1 MKRFKHYLIIFIFL
15 NFIETPT
22 VYCAPQSTS
31 LQNQLAQLEATS
43 GGRIGISAINTGNN
57 QKIQYRADESFPM
70 QCTSKVIG
78 VAAILKK
85 NMHDNQLLQK
95 RIYYKK
101 SDLTNWTPIT
111 EKHLT
116 DGMTISELCAAAISY
131 SDNTAMNLL
140 ARILGGPIGLNNFAR
155 SIGDTHFKLDHW
167 WPEEALSSP
176 QSMEDSSTPLAMNES
191 LRKIIDGNVLAKPER
206 AMLIAWLKENTTGD
220 HRIRAGVPKNW
231 IVGDKTGTGSY
242 GATNDIAVIW
252 PPNGAPIF
260 ITIFYSSNEKNAPH
274 REDVLASATRILIHF
289 YTQ

>member
-1 MKRFKHYLIIFIFL
+1 MKKFKYGLMIFILTGFT
-15 NFIETPT
+15 ICHAEHAIS
-22 VYCAPQSTS
+22 V
-31 LQNQLAQLEATS
+31 QNQLAQLESIS

-57 QKIQYRADESFPM
+57 QQIQYRVNESFPM
-70 QCTSKVIG
+70 QCTDKVIG

-85 NMHDNQLLQK
+85 NIQDNKLLQK

-101 SDLTNWTPIT
+101 NDLSDWSPIT
-111 EKHLT
+111 KKHLT
-116 DGMTISELCAAAISY
+116 DGMTVAQLCAAAISY

-140 ARILGGPIGLNNFAR
+140 ARMLGGPAGVNKFAR

-176 QSMEDSSTPLAMNES
+176 ESKEDSSTPLAMNES
-191 LRKIIDGNVLAKPER
+191 LRKLVEGNVLAKPEQE
-206 AMLIAWLKENTTGD
+206 MLVTWLKENTTGG
-220 HRIRAGVPKNW
+220 HRIRAGVPQNW

-252 PPNGAPIF
+252 PPKCAPIF
-260 ITIFYSSNEKNAPH
+260 ITIFYSTNKKNAPH

-289 YTQ
+289 YEKA